1 MRLEKKM
8 IICMSGLVLVVMFI
22 LQFIFFK
29 NICKLVYENR
39 KNNLNIYS
47 KVLSLDQIVAENLYL
62 KNKENINK
70 HMLTIWPRLINL
82 NSVKILDSS
91 GEVYFYKNNKDLLK
105 PNIDYEWGLRGMV
118 KKKYKI
124 HNSKNKYLQKF
135 VSITYKNKLVGMVQV
150 KGYHNKNKG
159 LRNLFIEEI
168 IIGIIL
174 IFSICV
180 LLSIFL
186 AKNIKAQI
194 FGYEPLE
201 IANIHIERQLIFDSL
216 SDQVVTLDNYGKF
229 TKTNEKAKINFNEKD
244 KNVLRKLYDE
254 VLLKEEKHIFNRRIV
269 LSSGR
274 VFINCI
280 KITQGRDKF
289 EILFIIKQEEGIKKI
304 AQEIT
309 GVTQII
315 NSMRANV
322 HEFKNKIHVISGLLK
337 LEEYEEVKKY
347 VSNIRIKL
355 DEENN
360 EVQKIED
367 PVIKALLLT
376 KISLAKEKQIF
387 LNIKNNSNL
396 MKQHNNIN
404 SDDLIVIIGNL
415 IENAM
420 ESYGLN
426 VTLKKEINIKL
437 SEDENK
443 IHIFVTDNGEK
454 ILNINRIFQ
463 MGYSSKGEKRG
474 SGLALVKNLVSL
486 YGGKINIMDEQTQ
499 KTFYIELT
507 KEV

>member
-1 MRLEKKM
+1 M
-8 IICMSGLVLVVMFI
+8 IIYMSGLVLVVMFI

-29 NICKLVYENR
+29 NICKLAYENR

-47 KVLSLDQIVAENLYL
+47 KVLSLDQIVAENLFL

-70 HMLTIWPRLINL
+70 HMLTIWPKLINL
-82 NSVKILDSS
+82 NSIKILDSS

-105 PNIDYEWGLRGMV
+105 SNIDYDWGLGGMV

-124 HNSKNKYLQKF
+124 HNSKNKSLQEFILINYKDKT
-135 VSITYKNKLVGMVQV
+135 VGMIEVRGYHHKNKEL
-150 KGYHNKNKG
+150 KK
-159 LRNLFIEEI
+159 LFVEEI
-168 IIGIIL
+168 MIGIVL

-201 IANIHIERQLIFDSL
+201 IANIHTERQLIFDTL
-216 SDQVVTLDNYGKF
+216 SDQVVTLDNSGKF
-229 TKTNEKAKINFNEKD
+229 TKTNKKAKINFNEKD
-244 KNVLRKLYDE
+244 EHVIRELYDE
-254 VLLKEEKHIFNRRIV
+254 VLLKEEKHIVNRRML

-274 VFINCI
+274 VFVNCI
-280 KITQGRDKF
+280 KITQGGNKF
-289 EILFIIKQEEGIKKI
+289 EVLFIIKQEEGIKKI

-367 PVIKALLLT
+367 PIIKALLLS
-376 KISLAKEKQIF
+376 KISLAREKKIF
-387 LNIKNNSNL
+387 LNIENNSNF
-396 MKQHNNIN
+396 MGKHNNIN

-420 ESYGLN
+420 ESFDLN
-426 VTLKKEINIKL
+426 TSLKKEVNIKL
-437 SEDENK
+437 SENENK
-443 IHIFVTDNGEK
+443 IFISVTDNGEK

-486 YGGKINIMDEQTQ
+486 YDGRIDIIDEHTQ